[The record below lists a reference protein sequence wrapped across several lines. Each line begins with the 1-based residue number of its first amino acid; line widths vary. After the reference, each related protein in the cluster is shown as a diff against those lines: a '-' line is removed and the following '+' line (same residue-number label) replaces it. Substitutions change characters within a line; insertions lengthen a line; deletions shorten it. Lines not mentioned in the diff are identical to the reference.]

1 MESPGLFRSSVFLFP
16 TENRAFP
23 FLSFLV
29 ILLGAVTLR
38 LQCEGGPVA
47 EWGLILGDPWTP
59 EGKSV
64 RELPVGFPCG
74 TSGPWTSIRAA

>member
-29 ILLGAVTLR
+29 VLLGAVTLR